1 MACPHCGCHLV
12 SRTGERSSPLVC
24 ARCNHTIETKLDPA
38 GRRQRLGN
46 VATLMALVL
55 AGGVLF
61 ALATLHDVRS
71 PPPPEAVEQ
80 QEEGTGSD

>member
-12 SRTGERSSPLVC
+12 SRSGERSGPLVC
-24 ARCNHTIETKLDPA
+24 ARCNQAIETKLDPA

-61 ALATLHDVRS
+61 ALSTLHDVRS
-71 PPPPEAVEQ
+71 PPPEAVEQ
-80 QEEGTGSD
+80 QVEGSGSD